1 MAKTMLKTVFAAVFA
16 AAMMGG
22 PAMAESA
29 HDFVFE
35 KLEGGKLDMSQYKGK
50 AVLVVNTAS
59 FCGYTPQYEG
69 LQSLWESYKDKGL
82 VVLGVPANNFGAQ
95 EPGTES
101 EIQEFCT
108 TNYGVDFPMFAKL
121 SVKGDDQ
128 HPLYAKLVAA
138 QPDKTFKDGS
148 FKEKLAG
155 YGIVP
160 EKDTDVLWNFEK
172 FLIAKD
178 GTVAGRFAPDI
189 APDDPII
196 TGAIEAELAK

>member
-1 MAKTMLKTVFAAVFA
+1 MVKTMLKTFLAAAFA

-22 PAMAESA
+22 PAMADTA

-95 EPGTES
+95 EPGSAAEIKNFCES
-101 EIQEFCT
+101 
-108 TNYGVDFPMFAKL
+108 NYSVDFPMTEKVDVVGGGAHPFYKWAKATL
-121 SVKGDDQ
+121 GDARAPKWNFHKYLVNTKGE
-128 HPLYAKLVAA
+128 LVAA
-138 QPDKTFKDGS
+138 FPSAVKPESAEIKAAVDQA
-148 FKEKLAG
+148 LA
-155 YGIVP
+155 
-160 EKDTDVLWNFEK
+160 
-172 FLIAKD
+172 
-178 GTVAGRFAPDI
+178 R
-189 APDDPII
+189 
-196 TGAIEAELAK
+196 

>member
-95 EPGTES
+95 EPGSSAEIKNFCES
-101 EIQEFCT
+101 
-108 TNYGVDFPMFAKL
+108 NYSVDFPMTEKVDVVGGGAHPFYKWAKAAL
-121 SVKGDDQ
+121 GDKNVPQ
-128 HPLYAKLVAA
+128 WNFHKYLVNTSGELVAA
-138 QPDKTFKDGS
+138 FPSAVKPESAEIKAAVDK
-148 FKEKLAG
+148 A
-155 YGIVP
+155 
-160 EKDTDVLWNFEK
+160 
-172 FLIAKD
+172 
-178 GTVAGRFAPDI
+178 
-189 APDDPII
+189 
-196 TGAIEAELAK
+196 LAK

>member
-95 EPGTES
+95 EPGSSAEIKNFCES
-101 EIQEFCT
+101 
-108 TNYGVDFPMFAKL
+108 NYSVDFPMTEKVDVVGGGAHPFYKWAKATL
-121 SVKGDDQ
+121 GDKNVPQ
-128 HPLYAKLVAA
+128 WNFHKYLVNANGELVAA
-138 QPDKTFKDGS
+138 FPSAVKPESAEIKAAVDK
-148 FKEKLAG
+148 A
-155 YGIVP
+155 
-160 EKDTDVLWNFEK
+160 
-172 FLIAKD
+172 
-178 GTVAGRFAPDI
+178 
-189 APDDPII
+189 
-196 TGAIEAELAK
+196 LAK